1 MKRHAL
7 LLLLSLSV
15 SACITAGPDYS
26 PPDVAAPE
34 SFIEAD
40 PALFNQGNPDAQ
52 FWRAFD
58 DATLTALIERGL
70 KTNTDIM
77 ASLAR
82 LEQSRALSGLSVY
95 SLFPTV
101 TTSASSERSRQS
113 SQDPFAFEGLGVS
126 EVYRLEFDS
135 LWEIDL
141 FGSLKRQDQEI
152 VRRVQANEALLHD
165 MQRSVIGEIAHSYFA
180 LRGAET
186 QLKVQQQGVNA
197 QAQTVDILQKSLD
210 AGRGTAFDVA
220 RARALQRSLEAAL
233 PQVEAQ
239 VAANRQRLAVLTAD
253 TATNV
258 DEVLKSTP
266 SDSPALAFPDS
277 IKLGTPEEWL
287 KRRPD
292 IRAAERELAV
302 ATASIG
308 VEAAELYPKLNVL
321 GSFGYS
327 GRSLSDIGDSG
338 ARRWTFGPSLQWRFL
353 DLGRVRQYV
362 QAAEANERL
371 AIANFQGTLLRAL
384 EDMENA
390 LSSYR
395 TTTATERSLGEAL
408 SESVK
413 ATRLARLR
421 FDNGASN
428 YLEVLDAQRTQYDSA
443 SQFARATTARST
455 ALVAVYKALAAD

>member
-1 MKRHAL
+1 MQRYVL
-7 LLLLSLSV
+7 LLFMSLSV

-26 PPDVAAPE
+26 PQHVAASE
-34 SFIEAD
+34 SFLEAD
-40 PALFNQGNPDAQ
+40 TVLFNQGSPDAQ

-58 DATLTALIERGL
+58 DATLTGLIERGL

-101 TTSASSERSRQS
+101 TSSASSERNRQS
-113 SQDPFAFEGLGVS
+113 SEDPFAFEGLGVS

-141 FGSLKRQDQEI
+141 FGSLKRQNQEI
-152 VRRVQANEALLHD
+152 VRRVQADEALLHD
-165 MQRSVIGEIAHSYFA
+165 VQRTVTGEIAHSYFA

-186 QLKVQQQGVNA
+186 QLKVLQQGVNA
-197 QAQTVDILQKSLD
+197 QAQTADILQKSLD

-220 RARALQRSLEAAL
+220 RARALLHALEAGL
-233 PQVEAQ
+233 PDIEAQ
-239 VAANRQRLAVLTAD
+239 VAASRQRLAVLTAD
-253 TATNV
+253 SAANIDV
-258 DEVLKSTP
+258 LLKSTP

-292 IRAAERELAV
+292 IRAAERELAL

-308 VEAAELYPKLNVL
+308 VEAAELYPKLSLL
-321 GSFGYS
+321 GGFGYS
-327 GRSLSDIGDSG
+327 GRSIGDIGDSG
-338 ARRWTFGPSLQWRFL
+338 ARKWSFGPSLQWRFL
-353 DLGRVRQYV
+353 DVGRVRQYV
-362 QAAEANERL
+362 KAAEANQRL
-371 AIANFQGTLLRAL
+371 AIANFQGTVLRAL

-390 LSSYR
+390 LSTYR
-395 TTTATERSLGEAL
+395 ATTEAERALGDAL

-428 YLEVLDAQRTQYDSA
+428 YLDVLDAQRTQYDSA